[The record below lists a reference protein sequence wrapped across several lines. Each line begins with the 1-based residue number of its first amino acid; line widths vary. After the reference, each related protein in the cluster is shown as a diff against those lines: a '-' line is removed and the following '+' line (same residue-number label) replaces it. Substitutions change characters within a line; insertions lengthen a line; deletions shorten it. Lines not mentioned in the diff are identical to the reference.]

1 MIFPGHFSGSL
12 CGAGLSGKPTST
24 IAFERRWNPM
34 LSLDRD
40 AFVEALADVPA
51 KPDEMEQILSFN
63 RGHVQARAR
72 A

>member
-1 MIFPGHFSGSL
+1 
-12 CGAGLSGKPTST
+12 
-24 IAFERRWNPM
+24 M

-63 RGHVQARAR
+63 RGRAPERAR